1 MRKTIAKTGTGWSW
15 LAGLLLGLVAMA
27 GLTQLHAET
36 PQVGAKAPDFSLATP
51 EGKPVRL
58 FKLIGRGDVVLI
70 ALRGYPGYQCPFCQK
85 QVHDF
90 VTHAK
95 AFADRGVQVVF
106 VYPGPGAKLD
116 EHAKEFLSQEE
127 ALPANLHM
135 VLDPDYAFTNLYGLR
150 WDAPQET
157 AYPSTFLIDRKGWV
171 FWEKVVKSHGDRTT
185 AEQVLAELGKS
196 R

>member
-1 MRKTIAKTGTGWSW
+1 MRWSMF
-15 LAGLLLGLVAMA
+15 AGLLMGLVVGLVTMA
-27 GLTQLHAET
+27 GVAELRAET
-36 PQVGAKAPDFSLATP
+36 PQVGAKAPDFSLTTP

-58 FKLIGRGDVVLI
+58 SGMTGRSDVVLVV
-70 ALRGYPGYQCPFCQK
+70 LRGYPGYQCPFCQK

-95 AFADRGVQVVF
+95 GFADRGVQVVF
-106 VYPGPGAKLD
+106 VYPGPGANLD
-116 EHAKEFLSQEE
+116 EHAKEFLSQQD

-135 VLDPDYAFTNLYGLR
+135 VLDPDYKFTNLYSLR

-157 AYPSTFLIDRKGWV
+157 AYPSTFLIDRKGKV
-171 FWEKVVKSHGDRTT
+171 FWEKVAKGHGDRTT
-185 AEQVLAELGKS
+185 AEQVLAELGKG